1 MVSKVI
7 TGEVLAA
14 LQAWKKEENLTCEG
28 IGKLCGVDKSS
39 VSSWFNG
46 VSRKIRKS
54 TWDNLFPHIEKY
66 LPKDFSV
73 SANNSAVIVN
83 NGGVNNGNAVSGH
96 YFSIIINKILNSEK
110 LTAEE
115 KLKMIAVLNE
125 E

>member
-7 TGEVLAA
+7 TDEVLAA

-28 IGKLCGVDKSS
+28 IGKLCGVANTAVAK
-39 VSSWFNG
+39 WFNG
-46 VSRKIRKS
+46 TSKTLRKS

-83 NGGVNNGNAVSGH
+83 NGGVNNGNAVSGY
-96 YFSIIINKILNSEK
+96 YFSIIINKILNSDK

>member
-1 MVSKVI
+1 MVSRVI
-7 TGEVLAA
+7 TDAVRVA
-14 LQAWKKEENLTCEG
+14 LEQWRNEENLTFDD
-28 IGKLCGVDKSS
+28 IGDIAGVDKSS
-39 VSSWFNG
+39 VSKWFNG

-54 TWDNLFPHIEKY
+54 TWDSLFPHIEKY

-96 YFSIIINKILNSEK
+96 YFSIIINKILNSDK
-110 LTAEE
+110 LTPEE

>member
-1 MVSKVI
+1 MVSKAI
-7 TGEVLAA
+7 TREILAA
-14 LQAWKKEENLTCEG
+14 LQEWKKEEKLTCED
-28 IGKLCGVDKSS
+28 IGELCNVAKSA

-46 VSRKIRKS
+46 KSKTIRKS

-83 NGGVNNGNAVSGH
+83 NGGVNNGNAVSGY
-96 YFSIIINKILNSEK
+96 YFSIIINKILNSDK